1 MGLKEAMTQIKQDT
15 LFWTREV
22 YESVARQKGNKGSAG
37 PDSPAWT
44 AFQPLV
50 PISATMEQVEG
61 TPEWSSNG
69 AKVSPKGVQY
79 CRVPR
84 ELWPI
89 SQLPSPQE
97 LVGSVM
103 QPHQNTPLTNAHTV
117 DSWRTR

>member
-1 MGLKEAMTQIKQDT
+1 MVLQLGKSFTKRCSVLPGSLHKE
-15 LFWTREV
+15 E
-22 YESVARQKGNKGSAG
+22 
-37 PDSPAWT
+37 
-44 AFQPLV
+44 
-50 PISATMEQVEG
+50 
-61 TPEWSSNG
+61 
-69 AKVSPKGVQY
+69 
-79 CRVPR
+79 VPR

>member
-79 CRVPR
+79 CRDHFIKKKCPGNCGRSHNFPV
-84 ELWPI
+84 LKNW
-89 SQLPSPQE
+89 LG
-97 LVGSVM
+97 L
-103 QPHQNTPLTNAHTV
+103 
-117 DSWRTR
+117 

>member
-61 TPEWSSNG
+61 TPKKGGKAKG
-69 AKVSPKGVQY
+69 AGLRK
-79 CRVPR
+79 R
-84 ELWPI
+84 ERL
-89 SQLPSPQE
+89 
-97 LVGSVM
+97 
-103 QPHQNTPLTNAHTV
+103 
-117 DSWRTR
+117 